1 MVQTETLGEQAI
13 LRVNHVGVI
22 VFGEFRFQT
31 IGRLQAFAVSDA
43 VGDDDIIFGGVQRLA
58 RAEQLTGKIRGKHT
72 GGRAATAVKHQHRL
86 TGKARLSWCSANAA
100 RAAHFAG
107 MKFKIARGPIGF
119 LWCGIVS
126 GDRRKRKKRQCDRQ
140 RNPKKTHLGTC
151 VLIGLIKR
159 YTGCARLESRAAD
172 VCFWHKADMPSL
184 SAMSAFGGKADIAAK
199 LLMRDEARRIAANVG
214 PCCAMRSRKL
224 EAATRTE
231 WSSRRYHR
239 SLKKMPT

>member
-1 MVQTETLGEQAI
+1 MHAAHGIADDEANMVQTETLGEQAI

-107 MKFKIARGPIGF
+107 MKFKNRARSNRLP
-119 LWCGIVS
+119 LVRDS
-126 GDRRKRKKRQCDRQ
+126 QRRP
-140 RNPKKTHLGTC
+140 PKTKET
-151 VLIGLIKR
+151 
-159 YTGCARLESRAAD
+159 
-172 VCFWHKADMPSL
+172 P
-184 SAMSAFGGKADIAAK
+184 
-199 LLMRDEARRIAANVG
+199 
-214 PCCAMRSRKL
+214 MRSSKGSK
-224 EAATRTE
+224 EASFGHLCLD
-231 WSSRRYHR
+231 W
-239 SLKKMPT
+239 PD